1 MQSFQNITLE
11 LRFST
16 RFSETLKQNK
26 RMSLSNWIFLE
37 SLGLQWSV
45 PVTQWNAP
53 VVSFFLSNFGKCS
66 VGSRSTWFLGVKQKK
81 NCTFPIRTFRA
92 NQRKIEKWDNGNSEK
107 KNNRSK
113 AKAFLGPN
121 QISIK
126 KTPSQLFEY
135 QVLDMPLQHT
145 NEKIKSDKKQEN
157 VKAKGKCWGSK
168 CNREKVFVY
177 Q

>member
-1 MQSFQNITLE
+1 M
-11 LRFST
+11 
-16 RFSETLKQNK
+16 
-26 RMSLSNWIFLE
+26 
-37 SLGLQWSV
+37 
-45 PVTQWNAP
+45 
-53 VVSFFLSNFGKCS
+53 
-66 VGSRSTWFLGVKQKK
+66 GVKQKK

-126 KTPSQLFEY
+126 KTSSQLFEY

-157 VKAKGKCWGSK
+157 VKANVEEANVTERKLLFINKMK
-168 CNREKVFVY
+168 ELR
-177 Q
+177 